1 MSELDRLIQ
10 DLKFALRLI
19 WKSPAISVSVIV
31 ALALGIGANTAMF
44 SVIDAALLRPLRYER
59 PDRLLLVWEKD
70 SQGQTYGASPAN
82 LLDWRSRSKT
92 LTGFAGWQNRGF
104 VYTGGDRPER
114 LNGASVTA
122 NLFETIGAKPLLG
135 RTFIPEED
143 GVERQVPPSKV
154 AVVSHQLWREN
165 FGADPAI
172 LSKTLRL
179 NGQPYSIVGVMPP
192 DFYFLS
198 KVTQVW
204 VPGQLNRNQRDFR
217 AWTTVARLAPGQDA
231 RAALAEMQ
239 QIAAA
244 LAREHPKNNQNW
256 TVHTD
261 ALLDWIVGEDFR
273 DTLLMLFAAIGLV
286 LLLACVNI
294 ANLLLARSAG
304 RQREA
309 AIRVALGA
317 TRGRLLAQLTTESVV
332 LSALGGLLGLTLT
345 WALLDTIV
353 KLVPASLMP
362 PVSNVRINGS
372 VLAFTGLVALLTG
385 FLFGIAPAWMG
396 SNPALAGHLKDGGR
410 GVSGGRRRQ
419 SFQQILVL
427 GEVSVAVMLLAG
439 AGLLLESLWRLTSLD
454 LGVRPEGVL
463 TMRVSLPPSK
473 YADADRV
480 RRFVREMTES
490 MRGNPGVESVAVM
503 SDLPLR
509 RISITIPFE
518 TESMTPRPQA
528 DRPAVLY
535 VTVNEGFVDAVG
547 ARLIAGR
554 NFNSRDTAAAPPVVL
569 VNEEF
574 AKRFGG
580 GQLVG
585 KRVRI
590 NWPAMGGTSF
600 SEDLMAEV
608 IGVIA
613 SIRQGDAAA
622 PLEPVM
628 YAPLEQ
634 NLWSS
639 NLFVAV
645 RSSQDPAALITG
657 ARMTIQSLD
666 REQPV
671 DRTITLPQLVRDNF
685 SVPRFRT
692 QLLGAFAILA
702 LILAVV
708 GIYGVNAYAVS
719 QRKHEIGVRLA
730 LGATPAEI
738 VRQTVG
744 QGMRTTF
751 LGLILGTAGALSLT
765 TVLKNV
771 LFGVESLTLRVYALV
786 TLVLCA
792 AALIACYLPARRAS
806 RVDPVRSLRQ
816 D

>member
-1 MSELDRLIQ
+1 MDRLIQ

-19 WKSPAISVSVIV
+19 GKSPAISASVIL

-143 GVERQVPPSKV
+143 GVERQTPPSKV

-198 KVTQVW
+198 KITQVW

-239 QIAAA
+239 QIAAT

-332 LSALGGLLGLTLT
+332 LSALGGLLGLALT

-353 KLVPASLMP
+353 KLVPSSLMP

-372 VLAFTGLVALLTG
+372 VLAFTALVALLTG

-439 AGLLLESLWRLTSLD
+439 AGLLLESLWRLTALD

-554 NFNSRDTAAAPPVVL
+554 NFNSRDTATAPPVVL

-574 AKRFGG
+574 AKRHGG
-580 GQLVG
+580 GPVVG

-590 NWPAMGGTSF
+590 NWPAMGGASF

-666 REQPV
+666 KEQPV

-786 TLVLCA
+786 TLVLCL

-806 RVDPVRSLRQ
+806 RADPVSSLRQ

>member
-1 MSELDRLIQ
+1 MDRLIQ

-19 WKSPAISVSVIV
+19 GKSPAISFSVIV

-59 PDRLLLVWEKD
+59 PDQLLLVWEKD

-135 RTFIPEED
+135 RTFIPGED
-143 GVERQVPPSKV
+143 GVEQQTPPSKV
-154 AVVSHQLWREN
+154 AVLSHQLWSEN
-165 FGADPAI
+165 FGGDPAI

-192 DFYFLS
+192 DFYYLS

-217 AWTTVARLAPGQDA
+217 SWTTVARLVPGQDA
-231 RAALAEMQ
+231 RSALTEMQ

-244 LAREHPKNNQNW
+244 LAREYPKNNQSW
-256 TVHTD
+256 TVQTD

-332 LSALGGLLGLTLT
+332 LSALGGLLGLCLT
-345 WALLDTIV
+345 WTLLDTIV

-362 PVSNVRINGS
+362 PVSNVRINEA
-372 VLAFTGLVALLTG
+372 VLVFTAAVALVTG

-439 AGLLLESLWRLTSLD
+439 AGLLLESLWRLTAVD
-454 LGVRPEGVL
+454 LGIRPEGVL

-473 YADADRV
+473 YPDADGV
-480 RRFVREMTES
+480 RRFTRQMTDS
-490 MRGNPGVESVAVM
+490 IRSNPGVQSVAIM

-528 DRPAVLY
+528 DRPGILY
-535 VTVNEGFVDAVG
+535 VTVNDGFLETLG
-547 ARLIAGR
+547 ARLLGGR
-554 NFNSRDTAAAPPVVL
+554 NFTPRDTAGSPPVVM

-574 AKRFGG
+574 AKRFSPANGAV
-580 GQLVG
+580 GQ
-585 KRVRI
+585 RVRI
-590 NWPAMGGTSF
+590 NLPGMSGSSFGG
-600 SEDLMAEV
+600 DVMAEV
-608 IGVIA
+608 VGVIGN
-613 SIRQGDAAA
+613 IRHGEAAA
-622 PLEPVM
+622 PPEPVM
-628 YAPLEQ
+628 YAPIEQ
-634 NLWSS
+634 NLWSP
-639 NLFVAV
+639 NLYVAV
-645 RSSQDPAALITG
+645 RSSQDPASLITG
-657 ARMTIQSLD
+657 ARMAIQSLD

-671 DRTITLPQLVRDNF
+671 DRTLTLTQMVRDNF

-719 QRKHEIGVRLA
+719 QRQHEIGVRLA

-771 LFGVESLTLRVYALV
+771 LFGVESLTVRVYAIV
-786 TLVLCA
+786 SLVLFLV
-792 AALIACYLPARRAS
+792 ALLACYLPARRAS
-806 RVDPVRSLRQ
+806 RVDPMRSLRQ